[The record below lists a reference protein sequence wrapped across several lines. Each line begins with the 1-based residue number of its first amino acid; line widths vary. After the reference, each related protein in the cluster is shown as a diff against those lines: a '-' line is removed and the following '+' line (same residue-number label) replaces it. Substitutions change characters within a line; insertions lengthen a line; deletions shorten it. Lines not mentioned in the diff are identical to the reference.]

1 VSRIVV
7 IGGSAGA
14 LATLRTMLPMLK
26 PDFPAPICVVLHI
39 GRYPNDIA
47 RLLDQTTGLPVA
59 FATHGGALLPGHVH
73 VAPPDHHLLV
83 TREHTLL
90 SKGPR
95 ENFARPSIDPLF
107 RSAAAA
113 FGAGAIGVVLSGRLN
128 DGTPG
133 LYAIKEAGGIA
144 IVEDP
149 ATAEFPEMPR
159 SARENVP
166 TDHFVPREV
175 LAPLL
180 DQLVRQEDRQPMQ
193 EEAAA
198 MSEALIHDDPVA
210 LTCPECG
217 GAMRSA
223 QVGRITQFVCHI
235 GHRMTLETL
244 VDAQLSKVDEAVQ
257 IVLRRL
263 NELVKSCREMIEAAG
278 TNEQERRRWEEVEAK
293 VREQLAALDGL
304 SNSG

>member
-1 VSRIVV
+1 V
-7 IGGSAGA
+7 A
-14 LATLRTMLPMLK
+14 
-26 PDFPAPICVVLHI
+26 LHI
-39 GRYPNDIA
+39 GHYPSDVA
-47 RLLDQTTGLPVA
+47 RLLAETTGLPVT
-59 FATHGGALLPGHVH
+59 FATHHGALESGHVY

-83 TREHTLL
+83 TREQTLL
-90 SKGPR
+90 SKGAR

-113 FGAGAIGVVLSGRLN
+113 FGADAIGVVLSGRLN

-133 LYAIKEAGGIA
+133 LYAITEKSGIA

-149 ATAEFPEMPR
+149 ATAEFPEMPA
-159 SARENVP
+159 SARSNVP
-166 TDHFVPREV
+166 IDHFVPREV

-180 DQLVRQEDRQPMQ
+180 DQLIRQEDRQPLQ

-198 MSEALIHDDPVA
+198 MSEAATRTDPVA

-223 QVGRITQFVCHI
+223 RVGRITQFVCHV

-244 VDAQLSKVDEAVQ
+244 VDAQLSKVDEAAQ
-257 IVLRRL
+257 TVLRRL
-263 NELVKSCREMIEAAG
+263 NELVKSCREMVEAAG
-278 TNEQERRRWEEVEAK
+278 SNEQERRRWEETEAK
-293 VREQLAALDGL
+293 VREQFATLHALFD
-304 SNSG
+304 SQ